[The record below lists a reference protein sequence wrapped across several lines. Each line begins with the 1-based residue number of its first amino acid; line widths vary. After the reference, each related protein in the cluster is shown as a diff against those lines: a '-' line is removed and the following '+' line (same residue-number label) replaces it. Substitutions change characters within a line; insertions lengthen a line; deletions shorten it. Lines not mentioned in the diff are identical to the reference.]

1 MLCEFDALAK
11 SRKIFKNSFSSLS
24 SFPKKIPSFSYLVT
38 QTLTL
43 LKKIRTKWGDFNGTD
58 ADDSDSPN
66 WGFLNMKRL
75 GHIALGIAKEELRY
89 LPIRGIEDVIDV
101 LGKEKDWDRGQV
113 RDNFEIN
120 VSILLFDSEVRVG
133 GVLFIMLYKSAND
146 SHKFQ

>member
-1 MLCEFDALAK
+1 M
-11 SRKIFKNSFSSLS
+11 
-24 SFPKKIPSFSYLVT
+24 
-38 QTLTL
+38 
-43 LKKIRTKWGDFNGTD
+43 KKIRTKWGDFNGTD

-75 GHIALGIAKEELRY
+75 GHIALGIAKEELRD

>member
-11 SRKIFKNSFSSLS
+11 SRKIVKNSFSSLN
-24 SFPKKIPSFSYLVT
+24 SFPTILSFDLVT

-43 LKKIRTKWGDFNGTD
+43 MKKIRTKWGDFNGTD

-75 GHIALGIAKEELRY
+75 GHIALGIAKEELRD

-120 VSILLFDSEVRVG
+120 VSILS
-133 GVLFIMLYKSAND
+133 KSTND
-146 SHKFQ
+146 SYKFQ